1 MCLIVFGL
9 RAHDDYPLVLVANRD
24 EFYARPT
31 APLAWWPT
39 QPTPANPTAHADAL
53 LAGRDLQGGGTW
65 MGVTRSGRFAAL
77 TNFRETL
84 RISKSSKPSRGEL
97 VAAYLREQQTANQF
111 VDWQQDAAN
120 AWHPWC
126 EQYEGFNLLMGDLHT
141 LQWHWFGNRVHTQ
154 HDAAETL
161 SDIAANTSSSH
172 SSRPNADQLLASLQS
187 VSDGWH
193 GLSNG
198 QLDTPWPKVRQRRQ
212 ALQDFMSDWMR
223 PAQPGTLKES
233 STETGTTQLHQ
244 ALLQLLADRRTA
256 ADADLPATGVPL
268 TMERML
274 SAAFIHSEE
283 MAYGTRSTTALT
295 VDRYG
300 NVCLTERTFFPQTVV
315 NQPELAWQD
324 RSEQFC
330 LQQ

>member
-1 MCLIVFGL
+1 
-9 RAHDDYPLVLVANRD
+9 
-24 EFYARPT
+24 
-31 APLAWWPT
+31 
-39 QPTPANPTAHADAL
+39 
-53 LAGRDLQGGGTW
+53 
-65 MGVTRSGRFAAL
+65 
-77 TNFRETL
+77 
-84 RISKSSKPSRGEL
+84 
-97 VAAYLREQQTANQF
+97 
-111 VDWQQDAAN
+111 
-120 AWHPWC
+120 
-126 EQYEGFNLLMGDLHT
+126 MGDLHT
-141 LQWHWFGNRVHTQ
+141 LQWHWFGNRVHAQ
-154 HDAAETL
+154 HDATETL
-161 SDIAANTSSSH
+161 SDIATNTSSSH

-198 QLDTPWPKVRQRRQ
+198 QLDTPWPKVRQRQQ
-212 ALQDFMSDWMR
+212 ALQDFMSGWMT
-223 PAQPGTLKES
+223 PAQPGTLKKS

-244 ALLQLLADRRTA
+244 ALMQLLADRRTA
-256 ADADLPATGVPL
+256 ANADLPATGVPL

-330 LQQ
+330 LQP